1 MPGLKHIRGILYED
15 AYEAAEEATPAAG
28 SSGHKKSHQAAS
40 SSSKKSLAKKDS
52 SSVEEKEQQ
61 LNDEADN
68 FPMDCQVWTPTQFFS
83 VSCFV
88 KNSLICL
95 EGKSMTPHRGNTI
108 LFRSSQQLPRLRLG
122 PLKGFLS

>member
-15 AYEAAEEATPAAG
+15 AYEAAAEATPAAG

-68 FPMDCQVWTPTQFFS
+68 FPMDCQVWPLTQFF
-83 VSCFV
+83 CFLFCK
-88 KNSLICL
+88 KN
-95 EGKSMTPHRGNTI
+95 R
-108 LFRSSQQLPRLRLG
+108 
-122 PLKGFLS
+122 